1 MPYILISVAVWL
13 VSSFFGRE
21 RMGRFMLLLLCLW
34 GGYEAFFGL
43 MQLTGNAVSGHVGYA
58 MTGNFSNPGPYGG
71 FLSLSLSAGAAY
83 LLMTREMLFKG
94 KVADKIYD
102 AAVAMSVFL
111 EAIVLPATMSRT
123 GWLAVA
129 ASVFICVLSE
139 ARFREWATGHRFK
152 TGVASLLLV
161 LCLAGAFFLKKE
173 SALGRLHIWRIECMA
188 FVDNLPFGSGPGTVL
203 GEYGKAQEAFFRET
217 DRSGTAVRV
226 AGCPEYAFNEYLGA
240 GIEYGLPGLLLMLSV
255 PVAAIW
261 LLLRRR
267 DPLGYTMV
275 AISVFAFFSYPMSLW
290 QFKVWLAVLFGS
302 GFSLGCRLP
311 EFRQRC
317 MALLAGVVL
326 SAAGGC
332 LLYMDIR
339 AEKETGKLWSE
350 ARYWGAA
357 GLYEDSVESLSPLYD
372 DLKDNYRYL
381 YDLGYALHKTGRYGE
396 SNNML
401 HEGARLSSDPMFHNI
416 IGRNHEALGEY
427 SAAEEEYMISH
438 YMVPS
443 RLYPLVLLM
452 DMYVRTG
459 RTDDAA
465 AVGERIASMPVNGR
479 NMTMLGLRQETLER
493 LDSLRNVVSYE

>member
-1 MPYILISVAVWL
+1 MPYILISIAVWL

-21 RMGRFMLLLLCLW
+21 RMGKSMLFLMCLW
-34 GGYEAFFGL
+34 GGYEACLGL

-58 MTGNFSNPGPYGG
+58 MTGDFSNPGPYGG
-71 FLSLSLSAGAAY
+71 FLSLGLSAGAAY
-83 LLMTREMLFKG
+83 LLISREMLFRG
-94 KVADKIYD
+94 RLADKIYD
-102 AAVAMSVFL
+102 AAVVVSVFL
-111 EAIVLPATMSRT
+111 EAVVLPATMSRA
-123 GWLAVA
+123 GWLAAAVA
-129 ASVFICVLSE
+129 VLICVLSE
-139 ARFREWATGHRFK
+139 VRFREWVSGHRFK
-152 TGVASLLLV
+152 TGMLSMLLV
-161 LCLAGAFFLKKE
+161 LCLAGVFFLKKE
-173 SALGRLHIWRIECMA
+173 SALGRLHIWRIECRA

-203 GEYGKAQEAFFRET
+203 GEYGRAQEVFFREA
-217 DRSGTAVRV
+217 DRSETAVRV

-240 GIEYGLPGLLLMLSV
+240 GIEYGLPGLIVSLSV

-261 LLLRRR
+261 LLLRRQN
-267 DPLGYTMV
+267 PLGYSMV
-275 AISVFAFFSYPMSLW
+275 AMSVFAFFSYPMSLL
-290 QFKVWLAVLFGS
+290 QFKVWLAVLLGS

-311 EFRQRC
+311 ELWRRC
-317 MALLAGVVL
+317 MALLAGMTL
-326 SAAGGC
+326 AAAGGY

-339 AEKETGKLWSE
+339 SEKGTGKLWSE
-350 ARYWGAA
+350 ARYWSAA

-479 NMTMLGLRQETLER
+479 NMTMVRLRQETLER

>member
-71 FLSLSLSAGAAY
+71 FLSLGLSAGAAY
-83 LLMTREMLFKG
+83 LLMTREMLFRG
-94 KVADKIYD
+94 RLADKIYD
-102 AAVAMSVFL
+102 AAVVVSVFL
-111 EAIVLPATMSRT
+111 EAIVLPATMSRA

-161 LCLAGAFFLKKE
+161 LCLVGAFFLKKE
-173 SALGRLHIWRIECMA
+173 SALGRLHIWRI
-188 FVDNLPFGSGPGTVL
+188 

-240 GIEYGLPGLLLMLSV
+240 GIEYGLPGLLLTLSV

-261 LLLRRR
+261 LFLRRR
-267 DPLGYTMV
+267 NPIGYSMV
-275 AISVFAFFSYPMSLW
+275 AMSVFAFFSYPMSLW
-290 QFKVWLAVLFGS
+290 QFKVWLAVLLGS

-311 EFRQRC
+311 ELWRRC

-332 LLYMDIR
+332 LLYMGIR
-339 AEKETGKLWSE
+339 SEKGTGKLWSE
-350 ARYWGAA
+350 ARYWSAA

-381 YDLGYALHKTGRYGE
+381 YDLGYALYRTGRYAD
-396 SNNML
+396 SNNIL
-401 HEGARLSSDPMFHNI
+401 QEGARMSSDPMFHNI
-416 IGRNHEALGEY
+416 IGRNYEEQGEY
-427 SAAEEEYMISH
+427 AAAEEEYMISH

-452 DMYVRTG
+452 DMYVRIG

-465 AVGERIASMPVNGR
+465 AGGERIASMPVNGR
-479 NMTMLGLRQETLER
+479 NMTMLRLRQETLER
-493 LDSLRNVVSYE
+493 LDSLRNVVPYE